1 MMIMA
6 TYKSHVKIMKNIK
19 RIFVIMH
26 LSTFNYQIQQIEL
39 ISKSS
44 CDLYIIMYVL
54 DFHIKIVEYLFFFWL
69 PAYVKD
75 GMITGEI
82 LSSCTKLR
90 NLFLGLLVLF
100 KI

>member
-1 MMIMA
+1 MIMA
-6 TYKSHVKIMKNIK
+6 TYKSRVKNMKNIR

-44 CDLYIIMYVL
+44 CDLYIIMHVL
-54 DFHIKIVEYLFFFWL
+54 DFHIKIVAYLFFFWL
-69 PAYVKD
+69 PMAYVKD
-75 GMITGEI
+75 EMIDGEI
-82 LSSCTKLR
+82 LSGCTKLR
-90 NLFLGLLVLF
+90 NLFLGFLVRF